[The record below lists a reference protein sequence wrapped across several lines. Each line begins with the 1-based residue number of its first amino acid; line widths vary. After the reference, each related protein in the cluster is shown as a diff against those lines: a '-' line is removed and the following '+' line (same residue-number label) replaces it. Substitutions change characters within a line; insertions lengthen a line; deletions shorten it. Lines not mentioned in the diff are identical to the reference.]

1 MPVATS
7 RLAAVLLAAAAP
19 AAAADTAGP
28 VDIGGGRGI
37 YLECRGEGAPAVVI
51 VAGAKASAADWTEA
65 IPGKPDVF
73 ASVAGFTRVCA
84 YDRPGTPVGE
94 APSRSDPVP
103 QPHTAAQAVDD
114 LHALIAAAGIATPVV
129 LVAHSYGGVIARLY
143 ARTRPDDVAGM
154 VLVDALSEGLREAET
169 PEEWAT
175 QLILLSGDMTETL
188 KLYPEIEQ
196 LDADRSF
203 DELLAA
209 PPLKPMP
216 LVVLSADHPW
226 GPLVPGFIADG
237 TLPPDIPPDFGYVTD
252 RAAKASQA
260 SLAASVP
267 GARHVTETDSGHEIH
282 KEQPQLVIDS
292 IRDVVEA
299 VRAGRTEMAP

>member
-1 MPVATS
+1 MPKP
-7 RLAAVLLAAAAP
+7 RLAALLLAAAP
-19 AAAADTAGP
+19 AAALAADTAGP

-37 YLECRGEGAPAVVI
+37 YVECRGEGAPPVVI

-65 IPGKPDVF
+65 VPGKPDVF
-73 ASVAGFTRVCA
+73 AAVAGFTRVCA
-84 YDRPGTPVGE
+84 YDRPGTPFGE

-103 QPHTAAQAVDD
+103 QPATAADAAAD
-114 LHALIAAAGIATPVV
+114 LHALLAAAGIATPVV

-143 ARTRPDDVAGM
+143 ARTWPDDVAGM
-154 VLVDALSEGLREAET
+154 VLVDALSEGLRAAET
-169 PEEWAT
+169 PEEWAI
-175 QLILLSGDMTETL
+175 QRALISGDMTETL

-196 LDADRSF
+196 LDPDRSF
-203 DELLAA
+203 DQILAA
-209 PPLKPMP
+209 PPLRPMP

-252 RAAKASQA
+252 RAAKQSQA
-260 SLAASVP
+260 ALAAAVP
-267 GARHVTETDSGHEIH
+267 GARHVTQTDSGHEIH
-282 KEQPQLVIDS
+282 KDQPQLVIDS

-299 VRAGRTEMAP
+299 VRAGRTAMAP